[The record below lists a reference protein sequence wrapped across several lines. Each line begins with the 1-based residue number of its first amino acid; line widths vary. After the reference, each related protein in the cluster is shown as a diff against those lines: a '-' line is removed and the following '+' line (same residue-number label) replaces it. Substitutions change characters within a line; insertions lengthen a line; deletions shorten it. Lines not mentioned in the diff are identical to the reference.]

1 MISWGILVPI
11 KKNKISYKLDL
22 EAEFNKK
29 NIKPSKR
36 KSLSELI
43 GVTLIDEITQYLDK
57 GTTPVSK
64 GKYKRSLNK
73 EYKEKKTK
81 EGKKGFADMQLTESM
96 LNNLTIKPT
105 KKDVEIKLTDSTEKK
120 KAYAHNTGY
129 KGHPSLE
136 NPKLKRQWLPDDD
149 KGETFKRTITKKIK
163 DIIND
168 ASDD

>member
-1 MISWGILVPI
+1 MILWGILVPI

-36 KSLSELI
+36 KALSELI

-105 KKDVEIKLTDSTEKK
+105 KKDVEIKLTNSTEKK
-120 KAYAHNTGY
+120 KAYNHNIGDTL
-129 KGHPSLE
+129 PQ
-136 NPKLKRQWLPDDD
+136 RQWLPNDEQ
-149 KGETFKRTITKKIK
+149 GETFKRTITKKIK